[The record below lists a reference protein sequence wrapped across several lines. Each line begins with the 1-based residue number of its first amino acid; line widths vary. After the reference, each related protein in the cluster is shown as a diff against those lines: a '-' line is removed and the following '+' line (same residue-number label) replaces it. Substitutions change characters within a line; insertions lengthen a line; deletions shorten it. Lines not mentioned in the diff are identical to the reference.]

1 MSYYIL
7 IATGNPEEFVFSG
20 KNISR
25 IKRSF
30 VKLFLIVNEIE
41 NDVYDIEV
49 RGRKNTQK
57 YSIESNSV
65 ISATEIFMETY
76 VSCELVE

>member
-65 ISATEIFMETY
+65 ISATETFMETY